1 MQRFIK
7 GEKRDKKREKKF
19 RYKDERDAVK
29 RGIGDITRL
38 LGWIFL
44 GVALTAFLLFAFL
57 LGASLYL
64 LGG

>member
-1 MQRFIK
+1 MQNRA
-7 GEKRDKKREKKF
+7 GRRDDKSAKKY

-38 LGWIFL
+38 LGWLCI
-44 GVALTAFLLFAFL
+44 GVGAVAAMLFSII

>member
-1 MQRFIK
+1 MQNR
-7 GEKRDKKREKKF
+7 EVRRDAKRVKKY

-38 LGWIFL
+38 LGWLCIGL
-44 GVALTAFLLFAFL
+44 AAIAFMLFAII
-57 LGASLYL
+57 LGASLFL